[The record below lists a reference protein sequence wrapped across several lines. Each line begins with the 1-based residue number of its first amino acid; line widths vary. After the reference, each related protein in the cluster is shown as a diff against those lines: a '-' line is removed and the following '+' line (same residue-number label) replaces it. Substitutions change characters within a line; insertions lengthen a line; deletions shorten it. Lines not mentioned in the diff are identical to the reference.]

1 MEREKTVCFTGHRI
15 IPAAIR
21 PALLSELYS
30 TVMRLIMEGYDSFI
44 CGGAVG
50 FDTMAAECVLSMRE
64 RYPDIKLILA
74 LPCRD
79 QTLKWDDLDDLTR
92 YKEILGKA
100 DRVEYAEVFYSQGCM
115 HKRNRWMVDHSS
127 VCIAYLTSNRGGTAY
142 TCNYANKSAV
152 ELINLGEKTKEV
164 AQMTFV

>member
-1 MEREKTVCFTGHRI
+1 MDKEKTVCFTGHRI
-15 IPAAIR
+15 IPQKIR

-30 TVMRLIMEGYDSFI
+30 TVMRLILEGYESFI

-50 FDTMAAECVLSMRE
+50 FDTMAAECVLSVKE
-64 RYPDIKLILA
+64 RYPHIKLILA

-79 QTLKWDDLDDLTR
+79 QTVKWDNMGDLTK

-100 DRVEYAEVFYSQGCM
+100 DCVEYIQPFYSQGCM
-115 HKRNRWMVDHSS
+115 HKRNRWMVDNSA
-127 VCIAYLTSNRGGTAY
+127 VCVAYLTSKRGGTLY
-142 TCNYANKSAV
+142 TCNYANKCNVS
-152 ELINLGEKTKEV
+152 LINLGEKTAET